1 MQTSWQRSHGMALE
15 RMAEAAVR
23 DSAQC
28 GSGSRER
35 AASTLL
41 TGVLSL
47 LYQPMTP
54 FIELFSSH
62 SG

>member
-1 MQTSWQRSHGMALE
+1 MALE

-23 DSAQC
+23 ASSAQR

-41 TGVLSL
+41 TGVLF
-47 LYQPMTP
+47 P
-54 FIELFSSH
+54 FTSAHDLSS
-62 SG
+62 